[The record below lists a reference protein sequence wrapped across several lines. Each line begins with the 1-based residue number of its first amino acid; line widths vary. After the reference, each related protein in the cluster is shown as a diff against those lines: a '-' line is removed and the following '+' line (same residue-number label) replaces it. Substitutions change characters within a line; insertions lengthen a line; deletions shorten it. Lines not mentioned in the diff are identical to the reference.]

1 MTSRM
6 TPVTATR
13 ETATMQRKPRHSA
26 SLHDADL
33 VAALWQ
39 RDVPYA
45 ETFLSAFASVVT
57 EALAAG
63 QEVRL
68 HFFGVLRVRE
78 YPAITGRNPRTGR
91 TIRFPAH
98 RKVIFRVSRILLD
111 AINRRRRRRRL
122 GHG

>member
-1 MTSRM
+1 
-6 TPVTATR
+6 
-13 ETATMQRKPRHSA
+13 MQRKPRHSA

-39 RDVPYA
+39 RGVPYA
-45 ETFLSAFASVVT
+45 ETFLTAFASVVT

-63 QEVRL
+63 QEVKL

-91 TIRFPAH
+91 TLGFPPH
-98 RKVIFRVSRILLD
+98 RRAVFRASTVLLD
-111 AINRRRRRRRL
+111 ALNRRRRRRRL

>member
-1 MTSRM
+1 M
-6 TPVTATR
+6 P
-13 ETATMQRKPRHSA
+13 RKPKHSA

-33 VAALWQ
+33 VAAL
-39 RDVPYA
+39 RRRGVPHA
-45 ETFLSAFASVVT
+45 ETFLADFAAVAV

-63 QEVRL
+63 REINL
-68 HFFGVLRVRE
+68 FMFGTFHAPE
-78 YPAITGRNPRTGR
+78 FPAKSGRDPRTGR

-111 AINRRRRRRRL
+111 AINRRQRRRRL